1 MSETSQL
8 DPSAIERLRRLGGD
22 DFTRKML
29 ELFLSYTEQ
38 KLAEARQA
46 LADHKFEAL
55 AKAVH
60 PVQSSAGNVGATRV
74 QALASR
80 IEFLATETEPQGGPL
95 EPLLAELGRAF
106 DEVKVALNEKKH
118 ALEAKIS

>member
-8 DPSAIERLRRLGGD
+8 DPAAIERLRRLGGD
-22 DFTRKML
+22 DFARKML
-29 ELFLSYTEQ
+29 DLFLSFTEQ
-38 KLAEARQA
+38 KLTEARQA
-46 LADHKFEAL
+46 LADGKFAAL

-80 IEFLATETEPQGGPL
+80 IESLATEPQGEPL
-95 EPLLAELGRAF
+95 EALLAELGEAF

-118 ALEAKIS
+118 ALEAKVS

>member
-1 MSETSQL
+1 MSEASQL

-29 ELFLSYTEQ
+29 DLFLSYTEQ

-46 LADHKFEAL
+46 LLDRKFEAV

-80 IEFLATETEPQGGPL
+80 IESLATEPQGEPL
-95 EPLLAELGRAF
+95 EPLLAELGQAF
-106 DEVKVALNEKKH
+106 DEVKVALHEKKQ